1 MKDATR
7 TYNIVGAQTLDLGE
21 LSAIKIKKLV
31 ISSAAASGTATIP
44 VRGTGIFD
52 NLAVGAAGA
61 NYINVPV
68 DESGN
73 ATVAGFYERKPGYTA
88 NLLFSLI
95 QHTTEVIDLGGAELH
110 RIEGIANVNIKAIAY

>member
-7 TYNIVGAQTLDLGE
+7 TYNIVGAQNLDLGE

-31 ISSAAASGTATIP
+31 ISSAVASGTLTIP

-73 ATVAGFYERKPGYTA
+73 ATVAGFYERKPSYTA

-110 RIEGIANVNIKAIAY
+110 RIEGLPNVNIKAIAY